1 MTKAEECRAKAV
13 ECFESAKR
21 VRDPDL
27 RRRYHDIGLQWLALA
42 EQIEREAAGARPMR
56 RLRS

>member
-1 MTKAEECRAKAV
+1 MTKTEECRAKAA

-21 VRDPDL
+21 MRDPDL

-42 EQIEREAAGARPMR
+42 EQIDPEERR
-56 RLRS
+56 RR